1 MAMPQKDNVMK
12 QIFPEY
18 LGVQD
23 PAMSMAESI
32 QRPSDESIIIDS
44 IKSFGIIPLD
54 VRLYGEKS
62 LQVKLP
68 PDVDGPIAIR
78 IATLLSES
86 GPEGGWAVTY
96 EDDAVTLLVCK
107 YDRHSVLMANHTI

>member
-1 MAMPQKDNVMK
+1 MK

-23 PAMSMAESI
+23 PAMSMAEST

-54 VRLYGEKS
+54 VRFYGEKS

-68 PDVDGPIAIR
+68 PDVDGPVAIR

-86 GPEGGWAVTY
+86 GPDGGWAVDY
-96 EDDAVTLLVCK
+96 GDDSVNLLICK
-107 YDRHSVLMANHTI
+107 YDRHSTLMAGRII